1 MAKNDER
8 RFRRVSLSLPAQI
21 TINAVDEYEARLV
34 NISPGGMALM
44 ANTRA
49 RVGDAVVARIKDL
62 DVIEGTVARVFPD
75 GFGVSFRLSQR
86 RRALLTEKL
95 ILLTNASFAEGLV
108 DRRRSPRHASSDART
123 ICRLSDGTSLYVKIV
138 NMSVDGVA
146 VDAPRRPPLGSEI
159 HVGRQRGVVARH
171 TPRGFVIVYEHK
183 APARQP
189 FLQAV

>member
-8 RFRRVSLSLPAQI
+8 RFRRVSLSLPAHI
-21 TINAVDEYEARLV
+21 TINAVDEFEGRLI

-44 ANTRA
+44 ADLRA
-49 RVGDAVVARIKDL
+49 QVGDAVVVRIKDL

-86 RRALLTEKL
+86 RRAVLTEKL
-95 ILLTNASFAEGLV
+95 ILMTNEAFAEGLA
-108 DRRRSPRHASSDART
+108 DRRSSPRHGSNART
-123 ICRLSDGTSLYVKIV
+123 SCRLSDGTSLYVKIV

-159 HVGRQRGVVARH
+159 HIGRQRGVVIRH
-171 TPRGFVIVYEHK
+171 TPRGFVVVYETG
-183 APARQP
+183 APVQQA
-189 FLQAV
+189 FLRAV